1 MRQTLNEIVA
11 EELQAEYDEIIEYR
25 KAVASGID
33 DTDHPVLDDTELTNA
48 LEKVITH
55 FKTKINGYSPIDYG
69 QFDLNFAVGNIDALD
84 TSIGDIDYNNELHY
98 GYSANHITVTGTD
111 HDTK

>member
-11 EELQAEYDEIIEYR
+11 EELQAEHDEIIEYR

-55 FKTKINGYSPIDYG
+55 FKTKINGYSPVDYG
-69 QFDLNFAVGNIDALD
+69 QYDLNFPVDGYIEGI
-84 TSIGDIDYNNELHY
+84 TFGDIDIDPDYN
-98 GYSANHITVTGTD
+98 ITVTGAD